1 MRFGVDG
8 VYIYRYVYTWETE
21 HLARLFLRA
30 IQILFIASNS
40 EALVWVGQAP
50 VSEAVLLGAPVVSL
64 YPFFGVPLLKPNS
77 RKKGTLIIKRLRGN
91 LGYAGIYGSSLL
103 GFGLKGPSLWLSA
116 LFISSSAIVAFP
128 RDSDTECTLNCNGL
142 HVVIHAILLV
152 LGVLGS
158 TPSPNANTSSIK
170 HEHNHCYRGLQRRYV
185 QYAPVVTEMSYC
197 K

>member
-1 MRFGVDG
+1 MGPPIICGPFGKPG
-8 VYIYRYVYTWETE
+8 PGWYRAQVAAISEE
-21 HLARLFLRA
+21 LRLGL
-30 IQILFIASNS
+30 Q
-40 EALVWVGQAP
+40 
-50 VSEAVLLGAPVVSL
+50 VLGCLGSPVVPF
-64 YPFFGVPLLKPNS
+64 YPFSLWLPLLKPNS